1 MDPLDNRDLAPEL
14 TDKQKAIKIIRKEI
28 RLLQQKVGVFPK
40 EYIDMLNNIVRQIK
54 DELR

>member
-1 MDPLDNRDLAPEL
+1 MDPLENKDLAPEL
-14 TDKQKAIKIIRKEI
+14 TDKQKAIKIIKKEI
-28 RLLQQKVGVFPK
+28 KILQQKIGVFPK